1 MVGKFL
7 CKKYAYVYIIMSLC
21 LRWQRCK
28 SGDYLIIWLNIDW
41 KIVFII
47 IEKAEKYKEAPS

>member
-1 MVGKFL
+1 MT
-7 CKKYAYVYIIMSLC
+7 SLC

-28 SGDYLIIWLNIDW
+28 SGDYLIIWLYIDL
-41 KIVFII
+41 KIVFTI

>member
-7 CKKYAYVYIIMSLC
+7 CKKYAQVYVITSLC
-21 LRWQRCK
+21 LRWQIYK
-28 SGDYLIIWLNIDW
+28 SGDYLIIWLYIDW

-47 IEKAEKYKEAPS
+47 IEKVEKYKEAPS

>member
-1 MVGKFL
+1 
-7 CKKYAYVYIIMSLC
+7 MSLC

-28 SGDYLIIWLNIDW
+28 SGDYVIICLYIDS

-47 IEKAEKYKEAPS
+47 IEKAEKYKAAPS